1 MNEYGQVAM
10 REWINTGTLR
20 PNIEL
25 DTYVVMPNHLHGM
38 LVIND
43 CTGGR
48 LNVGAY
54 RNTPLQMHSD
64 HHHRPSVQLSVVLN
78 PPLQNR

>member
-1 MNEYGQVAM
+1 M

-25 DTYVVMPNHLHGM
+25 DTYVVMPNHFHGI

-43 CTGGR
+43 RAGTIQRRG
-48 LNVGAY
+48 V
-54 RNTPLQMHSD
+54 LQYAPTK
-64 HHHRPSVQLSVVLN
+64 RVSVAIT
-78 PPLQNR
+78 NRWCNCPWF